1 MDNLREKL
9 DLTPEQLKAFNR
21 MKRAFNDCKKLGV
34 HFEQSHESLI
44 ALNGENVLSVE
55 ESNGDFADNE
65 IDIQECS
72 HNYFEIGVNPWID
85 VTVAIT
91 VNV

>member
-1 MDNLREKL
+1 MNNLHEKL

-34 HFEQSHESLI
+34 RFEQSHESLI
-44 ALNGENVLSVE
+44 ALNGKNVLSVE

-65 IDIQECS
+65 IEIQDS
-72 HNYFEIGVNPWID
+72 SLNHFEIGVVPWID
-85 VTVAIT
+85 VTVAVT
-91 VNV
+91 VKE